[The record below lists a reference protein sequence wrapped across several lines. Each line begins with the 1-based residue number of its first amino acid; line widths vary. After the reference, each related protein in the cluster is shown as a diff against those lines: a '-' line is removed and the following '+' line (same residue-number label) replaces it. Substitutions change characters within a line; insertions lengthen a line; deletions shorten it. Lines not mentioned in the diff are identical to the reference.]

1 MTIKKTTAN
10 VPNVE
15 NNNKQDT
22 RVRSANKRPRAPIAC
37 FRCHHKKVRCDG
49 ARPNCTRCL
58 STGVLCAYPSSRRSR
73 TTQPANVDPFI
84 DNLSQLEARIRRI
97 EIDLEKQ
104 RNMVHSIF
112 SNPVSDN
119 PTSKASDLANTMKKT
134 ENEVQESKSIIAQLR
149 LRGEQRI
156 SRTKRAAAS
165 EQKTQEKETPKTK
178 KKQQQ
183 QQEMVK
189 SESTPTT
196 ERYNPSFYYQNMM
209 LDNHSDISSYDA
221 MGHGMDWTL
230 FDPENISQ
238 HEFHDTS
245 MISPNAF
252 MPNVGP
258 TASLSAPPLMSR
270 RMMEKD
276 MMDHHQTASMISPP
290 PTRSSSLVSNYGPK
304 PSSSTTSTNTT
315 TALSST
321 SSVTM
326 NICDSMFNFPIDTML
341 LQGESQDHHH
351 IESNQPWYYS

>member
-1 MTIKKTTAN
+1 
-10 VPNVE
+10 
-15 NNNKQDT
+15 
-22 RVRSANKRPRAPIAC
+22 
-37 FRCHHKKVRCDG
+37 
-49 ARPNCTRCL
+49 
-58 STGVLCAYPSSRRSR
+58 
-73 TTQPANVDPFI
+73 VDPFI

-104 RNMVHSIF
+104 RSMVHSIF

-134 ENEVQESKSIIAQLR
+134 EDEVQESKSIIAQLR

-156 SRTKRAAAS
+156 SRTKRAAAAQSSS
-165 EQKTQEKETPKTK
+165 EQKASQENKDATK
-178 KKQQQ
+178 AKKDNSASGVKKQQ
-183 QQEMVK
+183 EANMVK
-189 SESTPTT
+189 SESTPTST
-196 ERYNPSFYYQNMM
+196 PDRYNPSFYYQNMM
-209 LDNHSDISSYDA
+209 LDNHSDISPYDTIVP
-221 MGHGMDWTL
+221 GHGMDWTL
-230 FDPENISQ
+230 FDPESISQ
-238 HEFHDTS
+238 HEFHPNDTS
-245 MISPNAF
+245 MAPMISPSAF

-276 MMDHHQTASMISPP
+276 MMMTDHTASMISPP

-304 PSSSTTSTNTT
+304 PSSSTTSTNTNA

-341 LQGESQDHHH
+341 LQGESQGNLNNTHPFLCHFINNQLFKKKKLDHH
-351 IESNQPWYYS
+351 IESNHPWYYS